1 MSFDHFEDLWNA
13 SEALFKEEIVDT
25 SVSSIITELQAKLAL
40 YAKTD
45 AFDKI
50 PLEEKRRSKTILFG
64 KILSSLTQ
72 LALKEDINSF
82 AALHSVVILASG
94 EHQQS

>member
-1 MSFDHFEDLWNA
+1 MSYAHFETLWTA
-13 SEALFKEEIVDT
+13 SEELYKTDIGTAST
-25 SVSSIITELQAKLAL
+25 SAIITELQAKLAL

-50 PLEEKRRSKTILFG
+50 PPEEKHRSKTILFG

-72 LALKEDINSF
+72 LALKDDINSF
-82 AALHSVVILASG
+82 SALLAAVKTMEA
-94 EHQQS
+94 EKAQT